1 MSLYRLTLL
10 VVVATIVAM
19 FAPTAAHAQYD
30 YYSSGSFSFNQ
41 NNYPDLSQRKWK
53 KPGTTSTPTR
63 RSTTTTT
70 RTPQRSVVPD
80 EINIPISPLPYTR
93 DQVLSKTIQS
103 EFLTDLA
110 GRGPA
115 YDVGQMAKMIAQY
128 DFVQVYAGM
137 AKQQGLD
144 SASSDSL
151 IALWYGQTWAIAN
164 QKPLPTARQYQAI
177 AKQMRDTKANSGTW
191 AKMTNRAR
199 QTFIEKLAY
208 PFVIQK
214 ANYEAYRRE
223 GKSAAMA
230 DMAQRVQAG
239 MLKFGIN
246 MQTTQLT
253 DAGLIES

>member
-1 MSLYRLTLL
+1 MLIRALTLAAL
-10 VVVATIVAM
+10 AIVAAM
-19 FAPTAAHAQYD
+19 LFAPAPAFAQYD

-41 NNYPDLSQRKWK
+41 NNYPDLSERKWK
-53 KPGTTSTPTR
+53 KPGTTSTPTP
-63 RSTTTTT
+63 TT
-70 RTPQRSVVPD
+70 RTSPRRTAPTSSDTVS
-80 EINIPISPLPYTR
+80 IPTSPLPYTR
-93 DQVLSKTIQS
+93 DRALSNTIRS
-103 EFLTDLA
+103 EFLVDLA

-115 YDVGQMAKMIAQY
+115 YDVGQMAKMMAQY

-137 AKQQGLD
+137 ARRQGLD
-144 SASSDSL
+144 TTSPDSL

-164 QKPLPTARQYQAI
+164 QKQLPTAQQYQAI

-214 ANYEAYRRE
+214 ANYEAYRRD
-223 GKSAAMA
+223 GKRAALA

-239 MLKFGIN
+239 MIKFGIN

-253 DAGLIES
+253 DAGLIE

>member
-1 MSLYRLTLL
+1 MSRCRLTLL
-10 VVVATIVAM
+10 ILAAAL
-19 FAPTAAHAQYD
+19 FAPAPALAQYD
-30 YYSSGSFSFNQ
+30 YYSSGAFSFNL
-41 NNYPDLSQRKWK
+41 NNYPDISGRKWK
-53 KPGTTSTPTR
+53 KPGATSTPTPTR
-63 RSTTTTT
+63 RSTTTT
-70 RTPQRSVVPD
+70 RTPQRMSVPD

-93 DQVLSKTIQS
+93 DQALSKTIQS

-115 YDVGQMAKMIAQY
+115 YDVGQMARMIAQY

-137 AKQQGLD
+137 ARKQGLD

-164 QKPLPTARQYQAI
+164 QKPLPTARHYQAI

-208 PFVIQK
+208 PFIIQK

-253 DAGLIES
+253 DAGLIE